1 MPQTREN
8 LAARAG
14 RWSANNRK
22 KAIFGWLAFVLIALL
37 LGGMLG
43 TQQLEDDNGSG
54 SSGRAEKALDEH
66 FPETADET
74 ILVQARDGSL
84 SASDP
89 AFRDAV
95 RDVERRLDALP
106 EIATVESPLQRDN
119 ADRISED
126 GRSALIQAEMSG
138 DADDA
143 EERVEPVLAAV
154 ADAQRAHPELRIEQF
169 GDASA
174 DKALSERFEED
185 FRQAEFL
192 SIPITLIILIVTFGA
207 LVAAGLPVLLAL
219 TSVAAALGLVAIPS
233 QIWPVD
239 EAVSSVILLIGM
251 AVGVDYSLFYMRRER
266 EEREKGRSERKALL
280 VAASTSGRAVLISG
294 LTVMIAMAGMYLSGS
309 SIFTGM
315 ATGTL
320 LVVGV
325 AMLGSVTVL
334 PAMLAWLGDRVN
346 KGRVPFLHRLRRP
359 GEDPRA
365 WSWVLDRVLRRPWLS
380 TIVATTLLVVMAIPA
395 FGLKLVLPGA
405 EGLPRDLP
413 VMQTY
418 DRIQAAFPGG
428 PTPAVVV
435 IQADDVRSPQM
446 TQAIEELRAEAL
458 SADDMGGPVGVTI
471 SEGGHAAIVDIPLA
485 GGGTD
490 DVSNAALARLKDE
503 VIPATVGAVDGAEV
517 NVAGMT
523 AGSKDFS
530 DLMASRAPLVF
541 AFVLGLAFLLL
552 LVTFR
557 SVVIAVKSILLNL
570 LGVAASY
577 GVLVWIFQE
586 GHLEGLLG
594 FHSNGGITAWLPL
607 FLFVVLFGLSMDYHV
622 FILSRIREGFDRGP
636 STERAI
642 STGIKATASVVT
654 SAAIVMVAVFS
665 IFATLSMLEFKQMG
679 VGLATA
685 VLIDATIIR
694 AVLLPA
700 AMKLLGDWN
709 WYLPRWLEW
718 LPRFRHEPVVDEPE
732 RVEEAEEEARVPVVA

>member
-1 MPQTREN
+1 MPQTRDN
-8 LAARAG
+8 LALRAG
-14 RWSANNRK
+14 RWSARHRRT
-22 KAIFGWLAFVLIALL
+22 AILGWLAFVAIALV
-37 LGGMLG
+37 LGGAIG
-43 TQQLEDDNGSG
+43 TRMLEDDSGSG
-54 SSGRAEKALDEH
+54 SSGRAERALDAH
-66 FPETADET
+66 FPDTAQEA
-74 ILVQARDGSL
+74 ILVQSRDGSL
-84 SASDP
+84 TAADP
-89 AFRDAV
+89 AFREAV

-106 EIATVESPLQRDN
+106 EIASVESPLDGGHG
-119 ADRISED
+119 DRVSED
-126 GRSALIQAEMSG
+126 GRSALIQAEMAG
-138 DADDA
+138 DA
-143 EERVEPVLAAV
+143 EEAEDHVQPVLDAV
-154 ADAQRAHPELRIEQF
+154 AAAQRAHPQLRIEQF

-174 DKALSERFEED
+174 DRALSERFEED
-185 FRQAEFL
+185 FRQAELL
-192 SIPITLIILIVTFGA
+192 SLPITLLILVVAFGA

-219 TSVAAALGLVAIPS
+219 TSVGAALGLVAIPS

-266 EEREKGRSERKALL
+266 EEREKGRDERSALL
-280 VAASTSGRAVLISG
+280 VAAATSGRAVLVSG
-294 LTVMIAMAGMYLSGS
+294 MTVMIAMAGMYLSGS
-309 SIFTGM
+309 DIFTGM

-320 LVVGV
+320 IVVGV

-346 KGRVPFLHRLRRP
+346 TGRVPLVHRLRRP

-380 TIVATTLLVVMAIPA
+380 AIAATALLVLMAIPA

-405 EGLPRDLP
+405 EGLPRDMA

-435 IQADDVRSPQM
+435 VEADDVRSPQM
-446 TQAIEELRAEAL
+446 TRAIADLREQVLA
-458 SADDMGGPVGVTI
+458 ADDMGGPVGVRV
-471 SEGGHAAIVDIPLA
+471 SEDGRAAAIDVPLA

-490 DVSNAALARLKDE
+490 DVSNAALERLTDE
-503 VIPATVGAVDGAEV
+503 VIPATVGAVPGAEV
-517 NVAGMT
+517 NVTGMT
-523 AGSKDFS
+523 AGSRDFS

-557 SVVIAVKSILLNL
+557 SIVIAVKSIVLNL

-594 FHSNGGITAWLPL
+594 FHANGGITAWLPL

-622 FILSRIREGFDRGP
+622 FILSRIREGFDRGLG
-636 STERAI
+636 TERAI
-642 STGIKATASVVT
+642 SAGIKATASVVT

-700 AMKLLGDWN
+700 VMKLLGDWN

-718 LPRFRHEPVVDEPE
+718 LPRFRHEPAVDEPA
-732 RVEEAEEEARVPVVA
+732 RVEEAEEQERVPVAV